1 MGPAAAALAALIDDP
16 MFAKS
21 VAAAAITPA
30 PQSQTTSR
38 TSDQLSTT
46 SRIPDLRHRR
56 QGFRSYNNLETGCR
70 TFLKRASA
78 NPIVSAHMLRKS
90 CWSRNEPARAVTGA
104 AALGGL
110 QDQRRPGI
118 G

>member
-1 MGPAAAALAALIDDP
+1 MGPAAAALAALIDDRCSP
-16 MFAKS
+16 NPWRPLPS
-21 VAAAAITPA
+21 PPA